1 MVYFMIL
8 IGVYIKTKNLKSCA
22 YDQGVKIIN
31 ASSTKVFFPF
41 PFSLFPFFL
50 FFLGDFYKVFYFS
63 IFQFFI
69 DNRKLIKATKK
80 LCIFII

>member
-31 ASSTKVFFPF
+31 ASSTKVFFF
-41 PFSLFPFFL
+41 G
-50 FFLGDFYKVFYFS
+50 GDFYKSFLFS